1 MNCELVFNHIVDNTL
16 AYLQHHKLKSMIL
29 GISGGIDSTVVAAIC
44 HEVSKRSDIKF
55 IGRSLPIKN
64 SVSEVN
70 IADMVGK
77 ALCDDYQE
85 CDLGKM
91 YGGVLEGI
99 NNFEGMELTPIAKG
113 NIQARLRMI
122 YLYNLAGMNSG
133 LVMDTDNRSE
143 NLLGFWTLAGDIGD
157 LKPIG
162 NLFKTEV
169 YELAE
174 YLANKYEKEGE
185 FETAKAIRMSIEL
198 KPTDGLGISDGD
210 EAQIGAS
217 YAVVDDIF
225 FTLFTANHSAQE
237 QMEAFDRLHEKYGQG
252 VVHGVI
258 ERNLRTEYKRR
269 PIPMLLLDSDGFGTM
284 SEALRKNHIVVK
296 PSEES
301 SDGQK

>member
-16 AYLQHHKLKSMIL
+16 GYMKHYQLKAMVL

-44 HEVSKRSDIKF
+44 HEVSKRSDVKF

-85 CDLGKM
+85 CNLGKM
-91 YGGVLEGI
+91 YGSVLESI

-122 YLYNLAGMNSG
+122 YLYNLAGMNGG

-143 NLLGFWTLAGDIGD
+143 NLLGFWSVCGDVGD

-174 YLANKYEKEGE
+174 YLADKYEKEGE
-185 FETAKAIRMSIEL
+185 FDTAKAIRMSIEL

-237 QMEAFDRLHEKYGQG
+237 QMEAFDRLHEKYGQD

-258 ERNLRTEYKRR
+258 ERNLRTEYKRQ

-284 SEALRKNHIVVK
+284 AEALRKNNTVIK
-296 PSEES
+296 PSEVP
-301 SDGQK
+301 SDGQN